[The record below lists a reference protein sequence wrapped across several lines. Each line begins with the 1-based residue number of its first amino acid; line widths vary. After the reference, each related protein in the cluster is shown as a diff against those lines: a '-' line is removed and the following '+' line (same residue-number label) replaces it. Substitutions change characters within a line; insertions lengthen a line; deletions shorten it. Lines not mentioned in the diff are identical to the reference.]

1 MGCEFALPF
10 VFTPYFADSYG
21 GKGCQLLIHR
31 DCREMLKIVFDFPN
45 ELIDKVIE
53 IS

>member
-1 MGCEFALPF
+1 MTGVTTEHTTNNSLYDEFQ
-10 VFTPYFADSYG
+10 TKDSI
-21 GKGCQLLIHR
+21 LLR
-31 DCREMLKIVFDFPN
+31 DCREMLKIVFDFPK